1 MIMKKILEIL
11 NQYRKRKAKYTLIK
25 ELFFLASILFSL
37 LIIIIF
43 FEYIFYIEILLRSKL
58 MIFIISISGIL
69 VSYTIIKHFIIY
81 FALFNYEN
89 NDSIAQELGEKDNAI
104 KDQLLNVIQINNS
117 NESNNSDLK
126 EIATQS
132 VYNKLYNK
140 ELPIA
145 YPKKII
151 QIFFLIF
158 ISLILLLLNP
168 NLKKSAY
175 RLIHYDKKFNPPYP
189 FTLTS
194 LSNNLTVLSGDTIK
208 INIAGT
214 GDVPDSI
221 DFYWVENNKTN
232 VKKIA
237 HNKEIY
243 SNTFNNINS
252 EIIYW
257 AELKSKK
264 IFTSWNTIQ
273 TNNDTINIKNRPR
286 IKTIEFKIN
295 PPEYTNITPYFE
307 SFTNINQTNIVKGSI
322 ISINGETT
330 KNLSSGWIL
339 NKNNNQRLD
348 IQIENNLFNKEI
360 TLNEDLLFSIYYLD
374 EEFIPNLNPKQYY
387 FIVDKDKIPNISI
400 QKPNIEFN
408 IDESMFIPIICNIA
422 DDFGLSEIFIQY
434 EIISED
440 FPDLNKPV
448 SKFLINNTLNTKT
461 YNLNMNW
468 DIKKLPISMGDEL
481 HFKIGAI
488 DNNVVDG
495 KQIGLSNAIIGRF
508 PSLENLFL
516 EIENLEDDTA
526 DILDNIENSIE
537 EISDLSEDIRKE
549 LLKSE
554 NTTWE
559 QEQQL
564 ENSFEEINEIASE
577 IEQIQ
582 ENINNILDKAENN
595 QLFDNELMDKFEK
608 FQDLISDIISDEL
621 LDSIKKL
628 QDAMESLN
636 IDDITKALENFNFNV
651 EQFEEQL
658 DRYIE
663 MFESAMI
670 EQKLNELSEHMEN
683 MIDKQ
688 IDFIEDVKNNQDE
701 YVLERKGMKQENRF
715 SEFKELLNESSKI
728 IESESE
734 DTSKQLS
741 DLLNDTKT
749 QTTEN
754 LLSQQTANT
763 FNKNNSNQIKKNLED
778 IKDIVNNINQSFQNE
793 LNQKLTK
800 EFIIIINSL
809 ITISNQ
815 QEELI
820 LESKN
825 LRSNSPN
832 IQQINRKQYN
842 IDRQFNQITKQ
853 LINLSNMTF
862 FVNPKINRLI
872 GKLKSTISNI
882 ISNFEQKNISK
893 AKQSQKIS
901 LQKINEITYLLLLS
915 MDEMQSSNS
924 VSGFEK
930 FMESLEQ
937 MSQSQE
943 GINQG
948 TMQLGQMGMMQQ
960 QSLIQQLMQQQS
972 ALRQQ
977 LSELISNNPG
987 ENTGGLAKA
996 KEEMEKVISD
1006 FELNNITTK
1015 TIERQQSILSKMLDS
1030 QKSLKQ
1036 RDFSNKRNS
1045 KTAENKFD
1053 NINYNDIPDN
1063 YGEKDLFYISAM
1075 ENALKNN
1082 SNKDYDNII
1091 RLYFLNLQKESIQS
1105 ER

>member
-89 NDSIAQELGEKDNAI
+89 NDSIAQELGEKDNTI

-778 IKDIVNNINQSFQNE
+778 I
-793 LNQKLTK
+793 
-800 EFIIIINSL
+800 
-809 ITISNQ
+809 
-815 QEELI
+815 
-820 LESKN
+820 
-825 LRSNSPN
+825 
-832 IQQINRKQYN
+832 
-842 IDRQFNQITKQ
+842 
-853 LINLSNMTF
+853 
-862 FVNPKINRLI
+862 
-872 GKLKSTISNI
+872 
-882 ISNFEQKNISK
+882 
-893 AKQSQKIS
+893 
-901 LQKINEITYLLLLS
+901 
-915 MDEMQSSNS
+915 
-924 VSGFEK
+924 
-930 FMESLEQ
+930 
-937 MSQSQE
+937 
-943 GINQG
+943 
-948 TMQLGQMGMMQQ
+948 
-960 QSLIQQLMQQQS
+960 
-972 ALRQQ
+972 
-977 LSELISNNPG
+977 
-987 ENTGGLAKA
+987 
-996 KEEMEKVISD
+996 
-1006 FELNNITTK
+1006 
-1015 TIERQQSILSKMLDS
+1015 
-1030 QKSLKQ
+1030 
-1036 RDFSNKRNS
+1036 
-1045 KTAENKFD
+1045 
-1053 NINYNDIPDN
+1053 
-1063 YGEKDLFYISAM
+1063 
-1075 ENALKNN
+1075 
-1082 SNKDYDNII
+1082 
-1091 RLYFLNLQKESIQS
+1091 
-1105 ER
+1105 